1 MADINAS
8 DNTEE
13 FIAYEET
20 HRHRWKHID
29 EKVDIQKTKPL
40 LHPDR
45 RNLPSGAYLP
55 AGGKNILLSGDVL
68 RGPRPPGKAMTEEV
82 MVEDPGPR
90 GEGHMPQGQEQEG
103 RRSCLPRELR
113 IKLYDEAKK
122 LRRNG
127 LTYSEIIEEI
137 WRRYG
142 VRLTRSHVSYWIRGI
157 HNPYN
162 GRYIPSI
169 EFLKPSEELAYVIGV
184 KLGDGYTSRKKRAI
198 KGYNNVTI
206 GLKVNDRE
214 FAEEFGRCLVEVLG
228 RRPIKPRYRN
238 GVGKYII
245 EVRSQTLY
253 ELLKK
258 PVDLARLKKY
268 IEHCKRCMA
277 AFLRGFA
284 DSEGCVDNRGY
295 VNISNTDCELLTYVK
310 ELLKRFGIESTGPWP
325 KRRQGKTFYNPK
337 TMKRYTYKKDEYF
350 IYIRAGS
357 NVSFYKNIGFTIRRK
372 KRRLE
377 NYVKKRRTRKH

>member
-1 MADINAS
+1 MS
-8 DNTEE
+8 PGGRE
-13 FIAYEET
+13 
-20 HRHRWKHID
+20 KHPP
-29 EKVDIQKTKPL
+29 VWGCAPGL
-40 LHPDR
+40 
-45 RNLPSGAYLP
+45 G
-55 AGGKNILLSGDVL
+55 
-68 RGPRPPGKAMTEEV
+68 PPGKAMTKKV

-127 LTYSEIIEEI
+127 LTYSEIIEET

-238 GVGKYII
+238 GVGKYVI